1 MDTSTDRIEHDRLVV
16 EQVLLEFA
24 QIPYALD
31 DVVTVPVFD
40 RQQQRYLLVVK
51 GWEGLHRDRRVYY
64 GLVHI
69 ELHDDRIWIEHDG
82 TEEGIAADLLRAG
95 IPKERIVLA
104 FHRADV
110 WPRTGFAVA

>member
-1 MDTSTDRIEHDRLVV
+1 MDTAMVGRERDQQIV
-16 EQVLLEFA
+16 EQVLRAYA

-31 DVVTVPVFD
+31 DVATVPVFD
-40 RQQQRYLLVVK
+40 REQDRYVLIVK
-51 GWEGLHRDRRVYY
+51 GWEGAHREQRVYY

-104 FHRADV
+104 FHRVDIR
-110 WPRTGFAVA
+110 PQTGFAVA